1 MFLRKS
7 FLPLDLLTSCSL
19 LVAVSAAIGLAAVG
33 VLRGTYAAGG
43 SDSSCY
49 ALMAEAFA
57 QGDLM
62 PTSALVSSVPWP
74 SAPKTFTPGGFVP
87 SQTNPA
93 ASAPVCAPG
102 FSVLLAPVV
111 AVGGREAL
119 FWVTP
124 LAAALLVWLTFVA
137 GHALG
142 GPLAG
147 AMAAVLVAASPP
159 VLYQAVQPMNDITTA
174 ALWMATFAALIRRR
188 WAVAGLCC
196 GLALLVRPNLLPLG
210 IMAGAFVLTVRL
222 KPDTTANPNPQS
234 LIPRAARFCLAVV
247 PFGLVVLWLN
257 TEIYGSPLRSGY
269 GQLGHLFA
277 FSNVAVNAPRYLGW
291 LVETHTVFP
300 LLSLAAPFLI
310 ARGKRPEALLACG
323 LIAAT
328 GFIYLLYTPFDH
340 WSYLR
345 FLLPAITLMLVL
357 ASVVTARVLS
367 SVVSGFSRTV
377 IVGAIT
383 AALAIV
389 YVRTA
394 ADRHAFALQFLEQ
407 RYRSAG
413 MFVRDRLPEGAVV
426 LSVWDSGAVRFHGR
440 REALTWEGLDP
451 AWLDRSLAW
460 LEQRG
465 RRPYILVETWEEP
478 GFRGRFGSHSDIGK
492 LDWPPKFEIDR
503 VVRIY
508 DPQDRALYHR
518 GEHVVTEFAWP
529 LRASA
534 SGR

>member
-1 MFLRKS
+1 M
-7 FLPLDLLTSCSL
+7 
-19 LVAVSAAIGLAAVG
+19 GLAAVG

-57 QGDLM
+57 AGDLM

-74 SAPKTFTPGGFVP
+74 SAPNTFTPGGFVP

-93 ASAPVCAPG
+93 AFAPVCAPG

-111 AVGGREAL
+111 AVGGGEAL

-159 VLYQAVQPMNDITTA
+159 VLYQAVQPMNDIATA
-174 ALWMATFAALIRRR
+174 ALWMATFAALIHRR
-188 WAVAGLCC
+188 WALAGLCC

-210 IMAGAFVLTVRL
+210 IIAGVHVARSGWGLGMRSPTSTKVVSGF
-222 KPDTTANPNPQS
+222 N
-234 LIPRAARFCLAVV
+234 RAAIPFSLCALPFALAVL
-247 PFGLVVLWLN
+247 FLN
-257 TEIYGSPLRSGY
+257 NALYGSPLRSGY
-269 GQLGHLFA
+269 GPLGNLFA
-277 FSNVAVNAPRYLGW
+277 FSHIAVNAPRYLGW
-291 LVETHTVFP
+291 LVDTHTVFP
-300 LLSLAAPFLI
+300 LVSLAAPFWI
-310 ARGKRPEALLACG
+310 SREKRADVLLACC

-328 GFIYLLYTPFDH
+328 VFIYLLYTPFDH

-357 ASVVTARVLS
+357 ASVATVHVLR
-367 SVVSGFSRTV
+367 SVVPGFSRTV
-377 IVGAIT
+377 IVAAIT

-394 ADRHAFALQFLEQ
+394 ADRHAFALRFLEQ

-451 AWLDRSLAW
+451 SWLDRSLAW

-478 GFRGRFGSHSDIGK
+478 AFRGRFGNHSDIGK
-492 LDWPPKFEIDR
+492 LDWPPRFEIDR

-508 DPQDRALYHR
+508 DPRDRARYHR
-518 GEHVVTEFAWP
+518 GEHVETEFAWP
-529 LRASA
+529 LRPSA

>member
-1 MFLRKS
+1 MRKVS
-7 FLPLDLLTSCSL
+7 WSPDLLC
-19 LVAVSAAIGLAAVG
+19 VVIAIAAASGLAAVG

-57 QGDLM
+57 SGDLM

-87 SQTNPA
+87 SQINPA
-93 ASAPVCAPG
+93 ASAPVCASG

-119 FWVTP
+119 FRVTP
-124 LAAALLVWLTFVA
+124 MAAALLVWLTFVA

-174 ALWMATFAALIRRR
+174 ALWMATFAALVHRR
-188 WAVAGLCC
+188 WAIAGLCC

-210 IMAGAFVLTVRL
+210 IIAGVFVFTVRL
-222 KPDTTANPNPQS
+222 KPDTTAVT
-234 LIPRAARFCLAVV
+234 RFCVAVV
-247 PFGLVVLWLN
+247 PFGLSVLFLN
-257 TEIYGSPLRSGY
+257 NALYGSPLRSGY
-269 GQLGHLFA
+269 GQLGNLFA
-277 FSNVAVNAPRYLGW
+277 FSNIAVNATRYLGW
-291 LVETHTVFP
+291 LLDTHTVFP
-300 LLSLAAPFLI
+300 LLSLATPFLI
-310 ARGKRPEALLACG
+310 AREKRPDVLLACG

-328 GFIYLLYTPFDH
+328 VFIYLLYTPFDH

-357 ASVVTARVLS
+357 ASVATVRLLERFLPHHGPAQAGRHLLIAAMTIVLA
-367 SVVSGFSRTV
+367 V
-377 IVGAIT
+377 
-383 AALAIV
+383 L

-394 ADRHAFALQFLEQ
+394 TDRHAFALQFLEQ

-413 MFVRDRLPEGAVV
+413 MFVRDRLPEGAVM

-451 AWLDRSLAW
+451 LWLDRSLAW

-478 GFRGRFGSHSDIGK
+478 WFRGRFGNHSDIGK

-503 VVRIY
+503 LVRIY
-508 DPQDRALYHR
+508 DPLDRARYHR
-518 GEHVVTEFAWP
+518 GEHVETEFAWP